1 MSAPLI
7 ELHGLRQRWPGQSA
21 DCLAITHFA
30 LQPGEH
36 LFLHGASGSGKSSLL
51 SLLAGVLRP
60 TAGEIHLLGERV
72 DHLPAAIRD
81 RLRGEHIGYIFQQF
95 NLLPYLSVIDNVL
108 LPCRFSS
115 RRKARA
121 LSRGAASLQAEAQ
134 RLLSH
139 LDLFA
144 ADWQRPVSAL
154 SVGQQQRVAA
164 ARALI
169 GQPELLLADEPT
181 SALDAQRQQ
190 DFVDLLLHE
199 ANEAGSSLIFV
210 SHDQRLAAH
219 FGRVQAL
226 SEFNAGGAA

>member
-1 MSAPLI
+1 MALL
-7 ELHGLRQRWPGQSA
+7 ELRDLHQRWPGQSA
-21 DCLAITHFA
+21 DCLAIAHFA

-36 LFLHGASGSGKSSLL
+36 LFLHGPSGSGKSTLL

-60 TAGEIHLLGERV
+60 AAGEIRFLGERI
-72 DHLPAAIRD
+72 DHLPAATRD
-81 RLRGEHIGYIFQQF
+81 RLRGAHIGYIFQQF

-108 LPCRFSS
+108 LPCRFSPL
-115 RRKARA
+115 RKARA
-121 LSRGAASLQAEAQ
+121 LARGAASLQAEAQ
-134 RLLSH
+134 RLLAH

-144 ADWQRPVSAL
+144 ADWQKPVGAL

-169 GQPELLLADEPT
+169 GQPELILADEPT

-190 DFVDLLLHE
+190 DFVDLLLRE

-226 SEFNAGGAA
+226 SEFNGGGTA